1 MTPQDL
7 VNLMTQTGPF
17 RIPLTFVTFE
27 AIRSL
32 TEQQV
37 QSIRDFQ
44 KGAKL
49 DRLNAQK
56 DELALTLDKV
66 KLEIAEA
73 ELDQPADVN
82 P

>member
-17 RIPLTFVTFE
+17 KIPLTFVTFE
-27 AIRSL
+27 AIRGL
-32 TEQQV
+32 TEQEA
-37 QSIRDFQ
+37 QSIRNLQ

-56 DELALTLDKV
+56 DELTLKLSEV
-66 KLEIAEA
+66 KAEIAEA